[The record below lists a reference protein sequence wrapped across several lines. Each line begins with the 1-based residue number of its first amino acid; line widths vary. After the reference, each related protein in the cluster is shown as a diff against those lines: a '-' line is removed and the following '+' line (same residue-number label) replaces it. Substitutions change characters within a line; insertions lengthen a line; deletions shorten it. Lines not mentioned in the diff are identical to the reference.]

1 MVFGW
6 GRERVK
12 KRRRRKGGGKKLSD
26 QWRHPSFKTNKS
38 EALMNMGSA
47 EEGAGW
53 GKQRLSLLIVSQS
66 SLLFTSLA
74 VLRTNQSAV
83 KKKTIIL

>member
-1 MVFGW
+1 
-6 GRERVK
+6 
-12 KRRRRKGGGKKLSD
+12 
-26 QWRHPSFKTNKS
+26 
-38 EALMNMGSA
+38 MGSS

-66 SLLFTSLA
+66 SVLFTSLA